1 MSEPDP
7 STAPTPPS
15 ASIWELLSSLATLQ
29 ALFRVGDGAE
39 ADLGDCRLMGV
50 YPDQDAIVITEPPQ
64 PKRLPA
70 LRLETSVE
78 GRQLVFG
85 CDLDNRIESLQ
96 QPGWRC
102 LHPQLL
108 LDQQRRSNF
117 RVHIPSSYPMR
128 AWIRDHQGEPLP
140 ANVLDLSRVGFGAR
154 IPTPLV
160 ISDGVSVQCTLELPD
175 FDIEAQATIRHHT
188 ARGNSTHIGL
198 EFESLTPTLE
208 TALSRVVFKLQ
219 RQLLRERKPT

>member
-1 MSEPDP
+1 MSESAP
-7 STAPTPPS
+7 STAQTPPS
-15 ASIWELLSSLATLQ
+15 ASVWDLLSSLATLQ
-29 ALFRVGDGAE
+29 ALFRVGDGE
-39 ADLGDCRLMGV
+39 DSELGECRVLGV
-50 YPDQDAIVITEPPQ
+50 HPEHDAIVISEPSQPQ
-64 PKRLPA
+64 RLPK
-70 LRLETSVE
+70 LRLETFVE

-85 CDLDNRIESLQ
+85 CDLDERVESLQ

-108 LDQQRRSNF
+108 VDQQRRSSF
-117 RVHIPSSYPMR
+117 RVHIPSNYPLR
-128 AWIRDHQGEPLP
+128 AWIRDHQGDPLP

-154 IPTPLV
+154 IATPLV

-175 FDIEAQATIRHHT
+175 FDIEAQATIRHHC

-208 TALSRVVFKLQ
+208 TALSRIVFKLQ